1 MNKYRMRLE
10 GFGLLFLLLAF
21 FMQCCTEHVDSK
33 MQSEHLKMLHEKLDY
48 IWYSEL
54 DEYVNSERSKTGM
67 GSYLDRKFVWDSWVW
82 YDELKKEF
90 SNDNF
95 WYNIVDWGRIIL
107 YIIGSA
113 LVLMSKL
120 CSNDFLRYV
129 LNKRRRRTD

>member
-1 MNKYRMRLE
+1 MDKYRMRLE

-33 MQSEHLKMLHEKLDY
+33 MQSDHLEMLHEKLDY

-54 DEYVNSERSKTGM
+54 DEYVNSEENNIGM
-67 GSYLDRKFVWDSWVW
+67 GSCLNRKLVFDNWVW
-82 YDELKKEF
+82 YDELEKEF
-90 SNDNF
+90 SNDSF

-107 YIIGSA
+107 YVIGSA

-120 CSNDFLRYV
+120 CSNNCLRYV
-129 LNKRRRRTD
+129 LNKRRRRTE